1 MSFES
6 HRISKDYVLLD
17 FLFDHDVYRY
27 GQPLDFQ
34 RLFTDGNLQTGQK
47 FVDCLLQPLTD
58 KCGPTSIAGAFWPA
72 KVRTWSGHYRS
83 SPHQWNEQ
91 FGAAADVV
99 FHDHVNRDE
108 APIKLCHE
116 IDRSN
121 QDFDRII
128 TYAGSEF
135 ICFCYRESKNRT
147 ALYENVRVPGEK
159 AQYVQHGQSPS
170 ARRRRR
176 DLLPAA
182 RPDWRRA
189 EDEGIGKSG
198 NRLRAHHIRV
208 GRYLVLLDFCRSVEG
223 LRRGIRTVP
232 RVTLGNWN
240 TPEVKV
246 ARRFADDLDPLVD
259 KHGRVRVL
267 RGMERAAARCR
278 IYTRRLQQKRPSL
291 VRSARSCS
299 RTPRVAYG
307 PSEAHHQEIGLVEPP
322 ARSRTCGPTP
332 RTPDSPIPPE
342 VDVWIGQRWVR
353 RRHWRTRT

>member
-34 RLFTDGNLQTGQK
+34 RVFTDGNLQTGQK

-58 KCGPTSIAGAFWPA
+58 KYGPTSIAGAFWPE

-91 FGAAADVV
+91 YGAAADVV

-121 QDFDRII
+121 QDFDWII

-189 EDEGIGKSG
+189 EDEGVGKSG

-208 GRYLVLLDFCRSVEG
+208 GRYFVLLDFCRSVEG

-232 RVTLGNWN
+232 QITLRNWN

-246 ARRFADDLDPLVD
+246 ARRFAEVLDPLVD
-259 KHGRVRVL
+259 KHGRVTVL
-267 RGMERAAARCR
+267 RGMEPADMSNDADAHKHRWSDPETSV
-278 IYTRRLQQKRPSL
+278 YRLVFL
-291 VRSARSCS
+291 VNQD
-299 RTPRVAYG
+299 TPIEAWCGDVCDDDRVVC
-307 PSEAHHQEIGLVEPP
+307 AH
-322 ARSRTCGPTP
+322 
-332 RTPDSPIPPE
+332 
-342 VDVWIGQRWVR
+342 VDVHDQSSLQVTLEVSRFEPLFEWSSAQRPG
-353 RRHWRTRT
+353 